1 MTRLGTLVVV
11 TSKHQPR
18 PALFRLSLL
27 RRHQHGV
34 TGPAQ
39 PAGQRAVAMHV
50 PLVRETRR
58 LGRPLGTPVVH
69 ILTPIRGIRR
79 RGFVSAQDVPIQLTP
94 VHRHVASVI
103 AHLHRK
109 WVTAQPGGRLE
120 DERGATVLDDTGVK
134 AQARRRDWAQRENC
148 ILVSASAAALR
159 VHAASMPRHRRCVR
173 DRVRARGYIARVRR
187 VEEPRS
193 TRARFTLRG
202 FQGGLGENRGGLYVR
217 TDSA

>member
-1 MTRLGTLVVV
+1 MTRLHALVV

-79 RGFVSAQDVPIQLTP
+79 RCFVSAQDVPVQLTP
-94 VHRHVASVI
+94 VHRHVASVV
-103 AHLHRK
+103 AYLHRQ
-109 WVTAQPGGRLE
+109 WVTGRLE
-120 DERGATVLDDTGVK
+120 HERGATVMDDTGVK

-148 ILVSASAAALR
+148 ILVSAAAAALR
-159 VHAASMPRHRRCVR
+159 IHAASMPRHRRCVR
-173 DRVRARGYIARVRR
+173 DRVRARGYIACVRR

-193 TRARFTLRG
+193 TRTRFTLRG
-202 FQGGLGENRGGLYVR
+202 C
-217 TDSA
+217 